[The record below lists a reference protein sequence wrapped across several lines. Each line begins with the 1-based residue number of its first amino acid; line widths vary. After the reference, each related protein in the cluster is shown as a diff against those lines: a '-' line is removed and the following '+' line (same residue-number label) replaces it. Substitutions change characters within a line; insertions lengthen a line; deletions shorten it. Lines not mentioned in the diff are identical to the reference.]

1 MNRENIEEVLKKL
14 GAEEVPADVHR
25 IAEEESESFS
35 RTLTPSRRHIL
46 WSDVMKGPISKLAAA
61 AVIILAVLAGINYFG
76 GSIDGATV
84 AFGDVLEQIYNAR
97 TVMYKQTFEPEG
109 RSSFTTDRMII
120 EPGLIRSVMPHGDIM
135 IFDFTSGKSL
145 RLMVQAKSAII
156 TQRVGEKRG
165 RRLFNYL
172 DWLEDLDE
180 GAEFIGQE
188 EVDGQMTEV
197 FVSEVPFERTTV
209 WVNPETDLPVK
220 VEQRMIPNVD
230 KDIIFPSMHLSA
242 SDFGQEKKTYTYTDD
257 GGQEVTMHT
266 MTRSISIGSSRGSGK
281 GIQQKMAVTMHDFAW
296 DVELDESLF
305 SLEPPEGYT
314 VEQEQFDATEPGEN
328 HLIYA
333 LSFWAEMSDGA
344 FPLAI
349 NDFGDPNKVRPLLI
363 EKFDRDGDPREELDL
378 AMKEMHRILKGLY
391 FSQEKKIDGSWGYAG
406 DGVWLGD
413 AGRPICWWK
422 PEDSETWRVIY
433 GDLSV
438 GDSQEAPVLQE
449 AR

>member
-1 MNRENIEEVLKKL
+1 MNRENVEEVLKKL
-14 GAEEVPADVHR
+14 GAEDVPVDVHR
-25 IAEEESESFS
+25 IAEEASEDFNK
-35 RTLTPSRRHIL
+35 TLTPLRQHIL
-46 WSDVMKGPISKLAAA
+46 WSDIMKSPITKLAAA
-61 AVIILAVLAGINYFG
+61 AVIIIAVLTAIHYSG
-76 GSIDGATV
+76 GSIDGASV
-84 AFGDVLEQIYNAR
+84 AFGDVLEKIYNAR
-97 TVMYKQTFEPEG
+97 TVTYKQTFEPE
-109 RSSFTTDRMII
+109 RRPSFTTERMII
-120 EPGLIRSVMPHGDIM
+120 EPGLIRSVMPHGDIT
-135 IFDFTSGKSL
+135 ILDFSSGKSL
-145 RLMVQAKSAII
+145 NLMVQAKSAII

-230 KDIIFPSMHLSA
+230 KDIIFPIMHLSA
-242 SDFGQEKKTYTYTDD
+242 SDFGQEKKTYTYTDN
-257 GGQEVTMHT
+257 GGQKVTMHT

-281 GIQQKMAVTMHDFAW
+281 GIQEKMTVTMHDFAW

-314 VEQEQFDATEPGEN
+314 VEEEQFDVSDRGEN
-328 HLIYA
+328 GLIYA
-333 LSFWAEMSDGA
+333 LAFWAEMSDGA
-344 FPLAI
+344 FPLVI
-349 NDFGDPNKVRPLLI
+349 NDLGDPNKVRPLLI
-363 EKFDRDGDPREELDL
+363 EKFDRDGDPGEELDL

-391 FSQEKKIDGSWGYAG
+391 FSQEKKVDGSWGYAG
-406 DGVWLGD
+406 DGVQLGEAD
-413 AGRPICWWK
+413 KPICWWTN
-422 PEDSETWRVIY
+422 EGSETWRVIY

-438 GDSQEAPVLQE
+438 GDSEEAPELQE
-449 AR
+449 GR